1 MSCRGRLESGGES
14 TSSPPYV
21 PFPSTGRDTS
31 SETKS
36 PRNGA
41 GQLRLSDIVGRWNMG
56 QDVNVATVESN
67 GRTLYNGRHMGADH
81 DIGEYR
87 SSSGGIVLQR
97 PDGWAVDMAH
107 SSFDVLSWCM
117 MGEETIRWKR
127 VPVSGRST
135 PTGTPRSD
143 FGLQPVNDFGLQP
156 GRPSSNRRDVA
167 SDFAVQVESLLESEF
182 CDQLARTQY
191 PEKGPVPD
199 MPALSGGGAYDS
211 LLLENG
217 GSHRLLQKLSEIF
230 RNDPANDCGRHGQSA
245 GTFHGYK
252 DTYGQQVFSP
262 EAVVQTMKL
271 AHTMWEHAPNIIR
284 VTVPRDG
291 RLLVLGDT
299 HGQLEDVLWIFFK
312 YGVPSER
319 NVYVFDGDIVDR
331 GGHALEI
338 LLLLVALKRDDPKC
352 VHIIRGNHE
361 DETTCHMFGFRNEL
375 ESKFGPSGAGGWILS
390 MINTEVFPILP
401 LAAVVSDEASRFKM
415 CVLHGGIPVNVP
427 GRNGPLLLDQ
437 LNALNRRLTTVQKD
451 RSTMDDHVI
460 FNVLWADPLKPGK
473 DVNASSGRG
482 NLFTEQDTLEFCR
495 VNNLRALV
503 RAHEPPSEGRGFEFL
518 HGGKCITV
526 FSASNYCGNY
536 GNKGGVL
543 ICDGRSFGEHG
554 PQPQEH
560 MAPGWLKLSEALRAH
575 CIFRTPASVR
585 AQIAAQT
592 ESSDRPQAQVFQD
605 VECYVMQLIVKHKQQ
620 LFWAFS
626 EKDSQG
632 NGKISRTCWKQT
644 LASMLRDVPPV
655 WDNLI
660 EEWELEEPVL
670 YVQFLHR
677 FQIVGELKRPI
688 DMFSAMSQLRVS
700 ISDIRADELL
710 AGLDQDLS
718 GTVDLQEFQQFIN
731 KWGIDIPHGQT
742 AALYE
747 ALSLHSAGK
756 RPVVEDILLGIA
768 LISKNPVAQP
778 CGDAWMETAK
788 VVGEEIAKSGQS
800 LVSFFRR
807 WDTDRS
813 GFLSPTEVEL
823 ALLKGLP
830 SVGQQFSADQMQV
843 LVHHMD
849 AQGVAN
855 DRVSLIEFLRA
866 LGPRT
871 LARDLSSALLGEVLK
886 PVFQYRPTLE
896 AIFQRLDPI
905 SSNEIS
911 LNQFIMGL
919 DEMNRQLVADGGMV
933 LTAYQKQ
940 AVAEIASGGKQ
951 KVKYRDFLRSLKV
964 VDTVKREQMFNM
976 GLAGLRAAL
985 SL

>member
-1 MSCRGRLESGGES
+1 MDRLLMSARGRLESTGEQS
-14 TSSPPYV
+14 PSSKTFV
-21 PFPSTGRDTS
+21 PFPTNPKD
-31 SETKS
+31 
-36 PRNGA
+36 NGA
-41 GQLRLSDIVGRWNMG
+41 VQQLRLNDIVGRWNMG
-56 QDVNVATVESN
+56 EDVNVATVESS
-67 GRTLYNGRHMGADH
+67 GRTLYNGRHMGTDH

-97 PDGWAVDMAH
+97 PDGWMIDSAQ
-107 SSFDVLSWCM
+107 SSLDVLTWSM
-117 MGEETIRWKR
+117 KGEDPIQWRR

-135 PTGTPRSD
+135 PKSVNRDTSAD
-143 FGLQPVNDFGLQP
+143 FGLDVA
-156 GRPSSNRRDVA
+156 RSSPKYSRDLA
-167 SDFAVQVESLLESEF
+167 SDFAVQVEALLESEV

-191 PEKGPVPD
+191 PERGPLPD
-199 MPALSGGGAYDS
+199 MPALSGGGEHDGV
-211 LLLENG
+211 LLERG
-217 GSHRLLQKLSEIF
+217 GAHRLLMKMSEIF
-230 RNDPANDCGRHGQSA
+230 RNDPANECGRHGQSA
-245 GTFHGYK
+245 GTFHGYR
-252 DTYGQQVFSP
+252 DTYARKVFSP

-271 AHTMWEHAPNIIR
+271 AHNMWDHEQNIIR
-284 VTVPRDG
+284 LTVPRDG
-291 RLLVLGDT
+291 RIIVLGDT
-299 HGQLEDVLWIFFK
+299 HGQLEDVLWMFFK
-312 YGVPSER
+312 YGVPSEK

-338 LLLLVALKRDDPKC
+338 LLLIIALNRDCPRC
-352 VHIIRGNHE
+352 VHILRGNHE

-375 ESKFGPSGAGGWILS
+375 ESKFGHAGAAGWILT

-401 LAAVVSDEASRFKM
+401 LAAIISDEASRYAM
-415 CVLHGGIPVNVP
+415 CVLHGGIPVNLP
-427 GRNGPLLLDQ
+427 GRSGPLLLDQ
-437 LNALNRRLTTVQKD
+437 QLNSLNRRVATVQKD
-451 RSTMDDHVI
+451 RSLYTMDDHVI
-460 FNVLWADPLKPGK
+460 FNVLWADPEKPGK
-473 DVNASSGRG
+473 NVNASSGRG
-482 NLFTEQDTLEFCR
+482 NVFTEQDTHEFCKA
-495 VNNLRALV
+495 NGLRALV

-543 ICDGRSFGEHG
+543 LCEGRSFGEHG

-560 MAPGWLKLSEALRAH
+560 MAPGWMKLSEVLRAH
-575 CIFRTPASVR
+575 CIFRTPASAR

-605 VECYVMQLIVKHKQQ
+605 VEYFVMQLIVKHKQQ
-620 LFWAFS
+620 LFWEFS
-626 EKDSQG
+626 AKDSQG
-632 NGKISRTCWKQT
+632 NGKISRMCLKQT

-677 FQIVGELKRPI
+677 FQIVGELKRPV
-688 DMFSAMSQLRVS
+688 DMFTAMSQLRVS

-710 AGLDQDLS
+710 SGLDQDLS
-718 GTVDLQEFQQFIN
+718 GTVDLQEFEQFVN
-731 KWGIDIPHGQT
+731 QWVSLPHGQT

-747 ALSLHSAGK
+747 ALSRHSAGA
-756 RPVVEDILLGIA
+756 RPVVEDILLAIA
-768 LISKNPVAQP
+768 LISKNSVAQP

-813 GFLSPTEVEL
+813 GFLSPNEVEL
-823 ALLKGLP
+823 ALLQGLP
-830 SVGQQFSADQMQV
+830 SVGQQFTSEQMQV

-849 AQGVAN
+849 SQGVAN

-886 PVFQYRPTLE
+886 PVFHYRSVLE

-905 SSNEIS
+905 SSNYVS
-911 LNQFIMGL
+911 LDQFVMGL

-933 LTAYQKQ
+933 LTVYQKQ

-951 KVKYRDFLRSLKV
+951 NVRYRDFLRSLKV
-964 VDTVKREQMFNM
+964 VDTVKRERMYNM
-976 GLAGLRAAL
+976 GLAGLKAAL